1 MVGYLKL
8 ECIIKVEGFTIGK
21 KYKLLGVAGEYV
33 QMKDD
38 DKKIVTLYESYFKIS
53 K

>member
-1 MVGYLKL
+1 MKL
-8 ECIIKVEGFTIGK
+8 ECIRKIEGFTIGK

-33 QMKDD
+33 QLKDD
-38 DKKIVTLYESYFKIS
+38 DKKIVTLYESHFKMS